1 MWKFDVR
8 SGATRG
14 SKSTEERHV
23 NVKKDIVVRII
34 NDLLCYVVRANT
46 STKVRTID
54 KDRAK
59 IQQQLGEDVQYA

>member
-1 MWKFDVR
+1 MWKFVVR

-14 SKSTEERHV
+14 SKSTEERRV